1 MKVADEVWLAV
12 ALLQREN
19 PGRTDFAVQEIK
31 ARARNE
37 NWQIRPGFNQ
47 HVSYHCVARKPA
59 APVNHRMLHE
69 DSRGRRR
76 LYRQGDPCHP
86 DRESGR
92 ILPDPLDIPLQ
103 YRPLIDWYDGV
114 YSKQLPPP
122 PLAPVNGDDRSTLH
136 RDDIDPT
143 PQRAS
148 AAMDMMQS
156 GTAYVSATGAVVIP
170 SDLRKQLGI
179 EEGTRISVYREKNHL
194 VLQPITDEF
203 IHSLVGC
210 LKGEDSLVAARERE
224 HRIEKDR
231 TAR

>member
-37 NWQIRPGFNQ
+37 NWKIRPGFNQ
-47 HVSYHCVARKPA
+47 HVSYHCVASKPA
-59 APVNHRMLHE
+59 EPVNHRMLHE

-76 LYRQGDPCHP
+76 LYRKGDPCHP
-86 DRESGR
+86 DRENGR

-103 YRPLIDWYDGV
+103 YKPLIDWYDAV
-114 YSKQLPPP
+114 YSKQQPPP
-122 PLAPVNGDDRSTLH
+122 PLAQSNGDSGSVLR
-136 RDDIDPT
+136 REGIDPT
-143 PQRAS
+143 PQRAT
-148 AAMDMMQS
+148 AAMDMIRS
-156 GTAYVSATGAVVIP
+156 GTAFVSATGAVVIP
-170 SDLRKQLGI
+170 SDLRKELGI

-210 LKGEDSLVAARERE
+210 LKGEDSLVAAWERE
-224 HRIEKDR
+224 HRIEKDPSR
-231 TAR
+231 

>member
-47 HVSYHCVARKPA
+47 HVSYHCVASKPA
-59 APVNHRMLHE
+59 DPVNHRMLHE

-76 LYRQGDPCHP
+76 LYRKGDPCHP
-86 DRESGR
+86 DRENGR
-92 ILPDPLDIPLQ
+92 ILPDPFDLPPQ
-103 YRPLIDWYDGV
+103 YKPLIDWYDAV

-122 PLAPVNGDDRSTLH
+122 LAHGNGDDESALR
-136 RDDIDPT
+136 REGIDSK
-143 PQRAS
+143 PQQAS
-148 AAMDMMQS
+148 AAMDTMLS
-156 GTAYVSATGAVVIP
+156 GTAFVSATGAVVIP
-170 SDLRKQLGI
+170 SGLRKELGI
-179 EEGTRISVYREKNHL
+179 EEGTRISVYREKDHL
-194 VLQPITDEF
+194 VLEPITDEF

-224 HRIEKDR
+224 HRIEKDP
-231 TAR
+231 AR